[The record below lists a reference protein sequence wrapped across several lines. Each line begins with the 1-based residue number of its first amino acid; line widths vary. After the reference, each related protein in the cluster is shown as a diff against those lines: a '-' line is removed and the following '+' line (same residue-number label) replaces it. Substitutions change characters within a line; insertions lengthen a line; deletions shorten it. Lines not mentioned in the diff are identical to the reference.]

1 MYEKLL
7 VAVDHS
13 ASTERVLAAAR
24 DLASLSGGEDGQEN
38 GGQQGNDGAL
48 DPVGGPA
55 QLVRAEE
62 QPRQPLQRAAY
73 RPDRIV
79 HDHHLR
85 PVSAHHVPARD
96 VLDLT
101 LAIREA
107 QP

>member
-1 MYEKLL
+1 MATMAEANPTSHDPEGG
-7 VAVDHS
+7 VPGWPDRVSHTRTRVPAGAPQMPGAVVVVKNPDRRCPS
-13 ASTERVLAAAR
+13 GAR
-24 DLASLSGGEDGQEN
+24 
-38 GGQQGNDGAL
+38 
-48 DPVGGPA
+48 
-55 QLVRAEE
+55 
-62 QPRQPLQRAAY
+62 QRAAY